1 MYTKKAFLH
10 TNLVTRHFS
19 SCQSGKSGEKRV
31 KKIVEQYKPKP
42 VKKCSKITVQGN
54 SVTNSGRYFDQFP
67 NR

>member
-31 KKIVEQYKPKP
+31 KKIVE
-42 VKKCSKITVQGN
+42 
-54 SVTNSGRYFDQFP
+54 
-67 NR
+67 